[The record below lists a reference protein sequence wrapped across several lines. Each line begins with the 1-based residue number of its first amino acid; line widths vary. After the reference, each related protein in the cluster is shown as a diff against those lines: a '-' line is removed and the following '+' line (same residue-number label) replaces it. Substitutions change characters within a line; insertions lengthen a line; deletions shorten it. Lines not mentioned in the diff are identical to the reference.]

1 MITLSM
7 FQNHL
12 SVTAPMLSST
22 SQSVNDQEYYL
33 LKLLAA
39 LPAQAEEQQAEFLE
53 KALTMLRST
62 DMDDQQRLKLTSAVI
77 DTANQFIATLRQY
90 YIYETGA
97 LSEAQLDYVAQ
108 IESLYYQ
115 FIMVYDGVLR
125 RNRSFLNLD
134 GQQKHLTKSGWKRYF
149 SAEKSSSIML
159 ATAIYQMLL
168 MYQKLLGEDALC
180 YRKPSSYLW
189 SKINQLYHLAH
200 QHHAANIDLSVYI
213 TTKRANDIHQLYCQ
227 ICLHSLLNLRAMR
240 RPNILLVQRLLPEWA
255 KQMVAT
261 IEPKTETRV
270 FVDLCSDHPPS
281 YLTAKSGINP
291 YEDHYVCLFIELAP
305 MVEYFKWRKQAL
317 AEGSGEGVEYWLLN
331 KIAMTITYRYLQPQL
346 TLTTKHSAKKSA
358 VLITGFNNI
367 HYRASHSSSFTSL
380 MIVKNLPDEQRPRY
394 DTVRK
399 KQDSNSALTIE
410 AIETFD
416 SHDELSLFRTLRL
429 SPMVDNLN
437 AVGKNNEIITTAPPP
452 LHIMSLFLVCRS
464 DDAMPADW
472 SIGVVRWLDLD
483 DESPEVE
490 WQVLGHQLV
499 ACGLRLEGGETRSR
513 HFVPAFVLGR
523 DEQLQTLGTLIVP
536 SSYFQSNDRVV
547 MRINNKQTLL
557 RLKRRLLV
565 TDEFSQYEV
574 VQL

>member
-7 FQNHL
+7 FQHHL
-12 SVTAPMLSST
+12 SVTAPMLSS
-22 SQSVNDQEYYL
+22 SDQSVNDQEHYL

-39 LPAQAEEQQAEFLE
+39 LPAQAEGQQAEYLE
-53 KALTMLRST
+53 KALTMLRSA
-62 DMDDQQRLKLTSAVI
+62 DMDDQQRLKLTSTVI
-77 DTANQFIATLRQY
+77 GTANKFIATLRQY

-97 LSEAQLDYVAQ
+97 LSEEQLGSVAQ
-108 IESLYYQ
+108 IKSLYYQ
-115 FIMVYDGVLR
+115 IIIVYDGILR
-125 RNRSFLNLD
+125 RNDSLLNLD
-134 GQQKHLTKSGWKRYF
+134 GQRKYLTKNGWKRYF
-149 SAEKSSSIML
+149 SAEKSSSIIL

-168 MYQKLLGEDALC
+168 MYQKLLGEEALC

-189 SKINQLYHLAH
+189 SKINQLYQLAH

-240 RPNILLVQRLLPEWA
+240 RPNILLVQRLLPEWT
-255 KQMVAT
+255 KHMVAT

-270 FVDLCSDHPPS
+270 FVDLCSDEPPR
-281 YLTAKSGINP
+281 YLTAKSRINP
-291 YEDHYVCLFIELAP
+291 YENRYVCLFIELAP

-317 AEGSGEGVEYWLLN
+317 TDGRGEGVEYWLLN
-331 KIAMTITYRYLQPQL
+331 KISMTITYRYLQPQP
-346 TLTTKHSAKKSA
+346 TLATKYGAKKAA

-380 MIVKNLPDEQRPRY
+380 MAVNDLPNEQRPRY

-399 KQDSNSALTIE
+399 KQDGNSVLT
-410 AIETFD
+410 IETFD

-429 SPMVDNLN
+429 SPIIDNLN
-437 AVGKNNEIITTAPPP
+437 AVGTNDEIVTTAPPP
-452 LHIMSLFLVCRS
+452 LHIMSLFLVCGS
-464 DDAMPADW
+464 DAAMSTDW
-472 SIGVVRWLDLD
+472 SIGVVRWLKLD

-536 SSYFQSNDRVV
+536 TSYFQSNDRVV

-557 RLKRRLLV
+557 RLKRRVLV